1 VDLTGGP
8 LARRAE
14 RGHSGGHAVAGSPR
28 EGGRATL
35 GAPLPATA
43 RTAATPDAAEARV
56 AEWTKGYAPLPGI
69 PDEFVDAEGERRP
82 HWTRLLEKLA
92 ALGPDEVYQRFGASD
107 RRIRNRGMSYR
118 VQGETSE
125 RVWPLGRMPLL
136 IPEAEW
142 RDIARGVEQRAELFE
157 RILSDVYGEATLI
170 RDGALPAAALTGS
183 PDFITA
189 MRGVKPPGK
198 RWLRLYAAD
207 IGRGP
212 DGRWWVL
219 GDRAQAPSGS
229 GYALENR
236 LVVSQAFPS
245 LYHDMNV
252 ERLAPFFREL
262 RAGLKASGERSEPR
276 IGILTPGPLSAT
288 YFEHAY
294 LARYLGFLLVE
305 GNDLVMR
312 EGKVFVR
319 TIAGLKRA
327 DVLWRHVDAEWC
339 DPLELNSAS
348 HIGVPGLID
357 AIRAGGVAIENMPG
371 SGLIEARALLGFLP
385 VLARRLLGEEL
396 VMPNI
401 ATWWC
406 GQPAERERV
415 LANLDNI
422 AVAGAFRDS
431 TPGLEA
437 RRGVIGSELSAK
449 ERATLRAAIQTRGI
463 DYVGQDIVRLSTTP
477 RWEDGKLVPRPFV
490 LRVYAAAT
498 PDGWQV
504 MPGGFAR
511 VSDKPDARAVSM
523 GAGVESADVWV
534 LADKPVVVTSLLPT
548 PEKVR
553 IVRMLGNLPSRAA
566 DNLFWFG
573 RYIEREEAT
582 LRVVRC
588 LCARALDPDAPG
600 GGRPSIA
607 RLKTLLVNW
616 GAIDAEDEGPA
627 PAETALRN
635 GDNYG
640 SALSIARSARHA
652 ASVIRERLTQQTWQL
667 IGRLET
673 IIVETPKAP
682 LADSEILDCVDE
694 ALTTIAA
701 LAGLFDEN
709 FNRGAGWIFY
719 ELGRRIERG
728 INTCRLARQF
738 AAHDATEHNLDMLLD
753 LIDSQIT
760 YRSRTLIG
768 VALAPVR
775 DMALLDPFNPRS
787 VAFQA
792 KLIAEHIAALPV
804 LRQDGMPEEPQRL
817 ATLLSA
823 ELAAEYADKL
833 EDQGILAIEQRL
845 AHLAEAI
852 ATRYFLQGAT
862 HARAEKVIGLA

>member
-1 VDLTGGP
+1 VP
-8 LARRAE
+8 SSARIA
-14 RGHSGGHAVAGSPR
+14 
-28 EGGRATL
+28 
-35 GAPLPATA
+35 APL
-43 RTAATPDAAEARV
+43 DAAEERV
-56 AEWTKGYAPLPGI
+56 AAWTRDYAPIPGI
-69 PDEFVDAEGERRP
+69 PDEFIGADGARRP
-82 HWTRLLEKLA
+82 HWTRMLDLLA
-92 ALGPDEVYQRFGASD
+92 SLGPDDVTQRFAAAD

-125 RVWPLGRMPLL
+125 RVWPLSRMPLL

-142 RDIARGVEQRAELFE
+142 REIARGVTQRAELLE
-157 RILSDVYGEATLI
+157 KVLSDVYGEGRLI
-170 RDGALPAAALTGS
+170 AEGALPAAALTGS
-183 PDFITA
+183 PDFVAA
-189 MRGVKPPGK
+189 MRGVRPPGK

-212 DGRWWVL
+212 DGRWWAL

-236 LVVSQAFPS
+236 LVVSQAFPA
-245 LYHDMNV
+245 LYREMNV

-288 YFEHAY
+288 YFEQAY

-305 GNDLVMR
+305 GDDLVVR
-312 EGKVFVR
+312 DGRVFVR

-348 HIGVPGLID
+348 HIGVPGLMD
-357 AIRAGGVAIENMPG
+357 AIRAGGVAVENMPG
-371 SGLIEARALLGFLP
+371 SGLVEARALLPFLP
-385 VLARRLLGEEL
+385 KLARLLLGEDL
-396 VMPNI
+396 AMPNI

-406 GQPAERERV
+406 GQPVERERV
-415 LANLDNI
+415 LAALETVS
-422 AVAGAFRDS
+422 VAGAFHDAV
-431 TPGLEA
+431 PGFDA
-437 RRGVIGSELSAK
+437 RQGVVGGELDAK
-449 ERATLRAAIQTRGI
+449 ERERLRHAIRTRGI

-477 RWEDGKLVPRPFV
+477 RWEHGRLVPRPFV

-498 PDGWQV
+498 PDGWRV

-511 VSDKPDARAVSM
+511 VSDKSDARAVSM
-523 GAGVESADVWV
+523 TGGVESADVWV
-534 LADKPVVVTSLLPT
+534 LADRPVETTSLLPR
-548 PEKVR
+548 PERVR
-553 IVRMLGNLPSRAA
+553 IVRLLGNLPSRAA

-573 RYIEREEAT
+573 RYLEREEAT
-582 LRVVRC
+582 LRLVRC
-588 LCARALDPDAPG
+588 LCLRAVDPDAPLAG
-600 GGRPSIA
+600 AQKSIE
-607 RLKTLLVNW
+607 RLKSLLVAW
-616 GAIDAEDEGPA
+616 GAIHVDQADATS
-627 PAETALRN
+627 AEASEAALR
-635 GDNYG
+635 DPLNYG
-640 SALSIARSARHA
+640 SALSIARSARDA
-652 ASVIRERLTQQTWQL
+652 ASVIRERLTPQTWQL
-667 IGRLET
+667 IGRLKN
-673 IIVETPKAP
+673 IILEAP
-682 LADSEILDCVDE
+682 QRNLAESEILDYVDD

-728 INTCRLARQF
+728 INTCRAARQF
-738 AAHDATEHNLDMLLD
+738 AYQEATEHNLDVLLD

-792 KLIAEHIAALPV
+792 QLIAQHIAALPL
-804 LRQDGMPEEPQRL
+804 LRQDGLPEEPFRL
-817 ATLLSA
+817 ATLLNA
-823 ELAAEYADKL
+823 ELAAEYADKI
-833 EDQGILAIEQRL
+833 EDQRILAIEQKL
-845 AHLAEAI
+845 AALAEAI
-852 ATRYFLQGAT
+852 AGRYFLQGASQ
-862 HARAEKVIGLA
+862 ARAEKVVGLA

>member
-1 VDLTGGP
+1 LP
-8 LARRAE
+8 LSARIA
-14 RGHSGGHAVAGSPR
+14 
-28 EGGRATL
+28 
-35 GAPLPATA
+35 AP
-43 RTAATPDAAEARV
+43 PDAVEARV
-56 AEWTKGYAPLPGI
+56 AAWTEGYAPLSGI
-69 PDEFVDAEGERRP
+69 PDEFIGADGARRP
-82 HWTRLLEKLA
+82 HWARLLDLLA
-92 ALGPDEVYQRFGASD
+92 SVGPDDVSERFAAAD

-118 VQGETSE
+118 VQGEASE
-125 RVWPLGRMPLL
+125 RVWPLSRMPLL

-142 RDIARGVEQRAELFE
+142 REIARGVAQRAELLE
-157 RILSDVYGEATLI
+157 KVLSDVYGEGRLI
-170 RDGALPAAALTGS
+170 AEGALPAAALTGS
-183 PDFITA
+183 RDFVPA

-212 DGRWWVL
+212 DGRWWAL

-236 LVVSQAFPS
+236 LVVSQAFPF
-245 LYHDMNV
+245 LYREMNV

-262 RAGLKASGERSEPR
+262 RAGLRASAERSEPR

-288 YFEHAY
+288 YFEQAY

-305 GNDLVMR
+305 GDDLVMR
-312 EGKVFVR
+312 DGRVFVR

-348 HIGVPGLID
+348 HIGVPGLLD
-357 AIRAGGVAIENMPG
+357 AIRAGGVAVENMPG
-371 SGLIEARALLGFLP
+371 SGLVEARALLPFLP
-385 VLARRLLGEEL
+385 KLARRLLGEDL
-396 VMPNI
+396 AMPNI

-415 LANLDNI
+415 LAALETVS
-422 AVAGAFRDS
+422 VAGAFDDAV
-431 TPGLEA
+431 PGFDGPQSVVGGELNA
-437 RRGVIGSELSAK
+437 R
-449 ERATLRAAIQTRGI
+449 ERARLRAAIETRGV
-463 DYVGQDIVRLSTTP
+463 DYVGQDIVRLSTMP
-477 RWEDGKLVPRPFV
+477 RWEHGRLVPRPFV

-498 PDGWQV
+498 PEGWRV

-511 VSDKPDARAVSM
+511 VSDKSDARAVSM
-523 GAGVESADVWV
+523 TGGVESADVWV
-534 LADKPVVVTSLLPT
+534 LADSPVETTSLLPT
-548 PEKVR
+548 PERGR

-573 RYIEREEAT
+573 RYLEREEAT
-582 LRVVRC
+582 LRLVRC
-588 LCARALDPDAPG
+588 LCSRAVDPDAPHAG
-600 GGRPSIA
+600 AQESIE
-607 RLKTLLVNW
+607 RLKDLLVAW
-616 GAIDAEDEGPA
+616 GAIHVDQVEATSAEAGEA
-627 PAETALRN
+627 ALR
-635 GDNYG
+635 DPLNYG
-640 SALSIARSARHA
+640 SALSIARHARDA
-652 ASVIRERLTQQTWQL
+652 ASVIRERLTPQTWQL
-667 IGRLET
+667 IGRLKTVILE
-673 IIVETPKAP
+673 AP
-682 LADSEILDCVDE
+682 QRALGESEILDCVDE

-728 INTCRLARQF
+728 INTCRLAHQF
-738 AAHDATEHNLDMLLD
+738 AYQEATEHNLDVLLD

-792 KLIAEHIAALPV
+792 ELIVEHIAALPV
-804 LRQDGMPEEPQRL
+804 LRHDGLPEEPMRL

-823 ELAAEYADKL
+823 ELAAEYADEI
-833 EDQGILAIEQRL
+833 EDQGILAFEQKL
-845 AHLAEAI
+845 AALAEAI
-852 ATRYFLQGAT
+852 AVRYFLQGASQ
-862 HARAEKVIGLA
+862 ARAEKILGLA